1 MSAKK
6 YNPKTRAEFDAYAR
20 AMDAANEDVVK
31 GAKGRDEKNGPGKTP
46 AKKPAAKTPAK
57 KTGKK

>member
-20 AMDAANEDVVK
+20 AMDAANEDVIK
-31 GAKGRDEKNGPGKTP
+31 GAKKSGPGKMS
-46 AKKPAAKTPAK
+46 AKKPAAKSPAK
-57 KTGKK
+57 KTDKK

>member
-31 GAKGRDEKNGPGKTP
+31 GAKGRDEKNAPG
-46 AKKPAAKTPAK
+46 KKPAAKTPAK

>member
-6 YNPKTRAEFDAYAR
+6 YNPKNREEFEAYAR
-20 AMDAANEDVVK
+20 AMDAANDEVVK
-31 GAKGRDEKNGPGKTP
+31 GAKSGSKKTGKETEI
-46 AKKPAAKTPAK
+46 KKPAAKKPTPK